1 MFSRKT
7 IKFLKELSQNNNREW
22 FADNKQRYED
32 EVRTPALDYI
42 ESMQQHMAKISPHFL
57 VSAKKVGG
65 SLMRVHK
72 DIRFSKDK
80 TPYKTNI
87 GIHFKHARGRDVHAP
102 GFYLHIE
109 PGDVFIGAGIWRPES
124 STLGNVR
131 TLIDEYPTEWKKLSK
146 KLTGKDGFEL
156 GGDSLKRP
164 PKGFSK
170 EHALLDDLKRKD
182 FIAVKNLNVSEI
194 YAKDFSNTT
203 GKLFKSASSLVKFIC
218 DADDLPFD

>member
-7 IKFLKELSQNNNREW
+7 LSFLKELNKNNNKIW
-22 FADNKQRYED
+22 FDENRQRYED
-32 EVRTPALDYI
+32 EVRTPALNYI
-42 ESMQQHMAKISPHFL
+42 ESMDQHMAKISPHFV

-87 GIHFKHARGRDVHAP
+87 GIHFKHVRGKDVHAP

-109 PGDVFIGAGIWRPES
+109 PGDVFLGAGIWRPES
-124 STLGNVR
+124 STLRNVR
-131 TLIDEYPTEWKKLSK
+131 TLIDEYPKEWKKLST
-146 KLTGKDGFEL
+146 KLTGKDEFEF

-164 PKGFSK
+164 PKGFDAQ
-170 EHALLDDLKRKD
+170 HALIDDLKRKD
-182 FIAVKNLNVSEI
+182 FIAIRNLKVSSI
-194 YAKDFSNTT
+194 YDKDFNKQTAR
-203 GKLFKSASSLVKFIC
+203 LFKASSALVKFIC
-218 DADDLPFD
+218 EADDLSF